1 MCLTIRGNE
10 LNFFFQHKRAIIRA
24 RIAKKDPK
32 IGTFCR
38 IGIRD
43 LAILGHFGGQK
54 NRILAIFKVVLELFK
69 KYLGIIFDIKRPSF
83 GSIFSSFGR

>member
-1 MCLTIRGNE
+1 MCLTIRGNDFI
-10 LNFFFQHKRAIIRA
+10 FFFEHKRAINRA
-24 RIAKKDPK
+24 RRAKIDPK

-54 NRILAIFKVVLELFK
+54 SRILAIFKVVLELFK
-69 KYLGIIFDIKRPSF
+69 KYLGIVFRLRRPIFKCIV
-83 GSIFSSFGR
+83 SSKGL